1 MDANSKC
8 RYVYILSV
16 TKTISTMIIIV
27 LYLASYISPGLGY
40 KTKQITSDYNYRA
53 TIYTGGSPDLRTC
66 GASIHTNPRDCNFLK

>member
-1 MDANSKC
+1 
-8 RYVYILSV
+8 
-16 TKTISTMIIIV
+16 MIIIV

-53 TIYTGGSPDLRTC
+53 TLYTGGSPDLRTC